1 MTEPNTTPDLTQTAA
16 PGTPVTQEPAT
27 TPDSTPAAAPV
38 IPEGGNTKELP
49 KTSVTEDITL
59 SGVKFED
66 CEVSVVIPADLA
78 NFTAEK
84 GIDAQEVAKELY
96 SEKGLSDETKNKL
109 YEAFGKWQVDTY
121 LKGIESTNKVNMS
134 DFRASHK
141 AATEAETKAWEETM
155 TLMGG
160 EDRWSDLDSFAVKT
174 LSESEI
180 KEFNDVMSKGSLHMQ
195 KLMIADLWGKFQAAG
210 APVAPVQLDLET
222 GNNSNASDTGSAI
235 TQAEYFNAFKT
246 GEYRKDPKGWD
257 ARREAGLKKGI

>member
-1 MTEPNTTPDLTQTAA
+1 MTEPNTTPYPNQAPA
-16 PGTPVTQEPAT
+16 PGVPVTPEPNT
-27 TPDSTPAAAPV
+27 TQNQAPAADPAV
-38 IPEGGNTKELP
+38 PEGGNPNKPP

-96 SEKGLSDETKNKL
+96 SEKGLSDDTKNKL
-109 YEAFGKWQVDTY
+109 YEAFGKWQVDAY
-121 LKGIESTNKVNMS
+121 LKGIEATNKMNMS
-134 DFRASHK
+134 DFRANHK
-141 AATEAETKAWEETM
+141 AATDAEAEAWKETM

-160 EDRWSDLDSFAVKT
+160 EDRWADLDSFALKT
-174 LSESEI
+174 LNEAEI

-222 GNNSNASDTGSAI
+222 GSNSNASDTGSAI